1 MTMITMMITTTMR
14 AQSGAHLLTD
24 DCAKHDDDNKDGDDD
39 RDGHDDD
46 NDNKECDDDDN
57 DEGARSL
64 VHVSPLMAASKK
76 LPLRLK
82 CSPSLHHC
90 EDDFDDDDGGDD
102 DGDDNDDGEDDK
114 GEV

>member
-1 MTMITMMITTTMR
+1 
-14 AQSGAHLLTD
+14 
-24 DCAKHDDDNKDGDDD
+24 
-39 RDGHDDD
+39 
-46 NDNKECDDDDN
+46 
-57 DEGARSL
+57 
-64 VHVSPLMAASKK
+64 MAAGKK